1 MKKIAAAIS
10 ATAAS
15 LVAAAPAFADTINP
29 CPNGLGGTS
38 KLCSFAGDKFGQIV
52 SNVITTL
59 VIIAVIIAV
68 FFLVWGGI
76 KWIMSG
82 GDKAKVESARNTI
95 IGGIVGLVLVFLSY
109 FIITVVAQ
117 MFGINLSTGLTLPN
131 IIP

>member
-1 MKKIAAAIS
+1 MKKITAITSAAL
-10 ATAAS
+10 AS
-15 LVAAAPAFADTINP
+15 LISAAPALADTINP
-29 CPNGLGGTS
+29 CPNGLGGGS
-38 KLCSFAGDKFGQIV
+38 KLCTFSGDKFGAIV

-109 FIITVVAQ
+109 FIISVVAQ
-117 MFGINLSTGLTLPN
+117 MFGINISTGLSLPN